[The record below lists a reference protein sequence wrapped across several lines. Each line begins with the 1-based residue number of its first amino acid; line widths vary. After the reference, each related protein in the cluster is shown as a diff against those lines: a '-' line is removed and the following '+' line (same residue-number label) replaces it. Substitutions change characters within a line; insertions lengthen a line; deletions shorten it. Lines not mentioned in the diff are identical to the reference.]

1 MKYSSWKDKR
11 NMETL
16 MQEKRI
22 KICKCPRYISNNKER
37 KCATQNMDRSKFKLD
52 FENNVSLIY

>member
-1 MKYSSWKDKR
+1 
-11 NMETL
+11 METL